1 MQKTK
6 LGMSIGL
13 LSAVIYFTALFGG
26 YIPLFMIAGY
36 VLIFEQNDWLKRV
49 CFKAV
54 ILLIAFSMI
63 TAIVGILPNLM
74 NSFSNFIQIFNGD
87 FSYIFIS
94 RIVNIFNDIMN
105 IIKVILFIMLGF
117 KAYKIQDIRI
127 SNIDKI
133 IDNM

>member
-87 FSYIFIS
+87 FSYVFIS
-94 RIVNIFNDIMN
+94 RIVNIFNDIMS
-105 IIKVILFIMLGF
+105 IIKVIVFIMLGF

>member
-74 NSFSNFIQIFNGD
+74 NSFSNEIARRFA
-87 FSYIFIS
+87 IS
-94 RIVNIFNDIMN
+94 FQ
-105 IIKVILFIMLGF
+105 K
-117 KAYKIQDIRI
+117 
-127 SNIDKI
+127 
-133 IDNM
+133 

>member
-63 TAIVGILPNLM
+63 TAIVGVLPNLM
-74 NSFSNFIQIFNGD
+74 NSFSNFIQIFHGD
-87 FSYIFIS
+87 FSYVLLS
-94 RIVNIFNDIMN
+94 RIVNIFNDIMS

>member
-13 LSAVIYFTALFGG
+13 LSAVIYFPALFGG

-63 TAIVGILPNLM
+63 TAIVGVLPNLM
-74 NSFSNFIQIFNGD
+74 NSFSNFIQIFHGD
-87 FSYIFIS
+87 FSYVLLS
-94 RIVNIFNDIMN
+94 RIVNIFNDIMS

>member
-63 TAIVGILPNLM
+63 TAIVGVLPNLM
-74 NSFSNFIQIFNGD
+74 NSFSNFIQIFHGD
-87 FSYIFIS
+87 FSYVLIS
-94 RIVNIFNDIMN
+94 RIVNIFNDIMS

>member
-87 FSYIFIS
+87 FSYVFIS